1 MPVSLGCL
9 GASENQHMAH
19 DDRARRDGRRAVR
32 RSEDPRPDRQPRTA
46 GADRRRRVHQRPA
59 PRAVLRRVDRLRRA
73 SRLRRRRRHPPR
85 RLAAVRAH
93 RSLLRQAVRGRHQHQ
108 LHDPVRHL
116 EVDEVRERRRL
127 EARVRI
133 VSRRLPRPTSRT
145 GSATASASSPS
156 TTTSSRTCRRR
167 RSTSTWC
174 CTRST
179 GRRPSGPAT

>member
-1 MPVSLGCL
+1 MGLREGN
-9 GASENQHMAH
+9 GARRS
-19 DDRARRDGRRAVR
+19 RRDGRRAVR
-32 RSEDPRPDRQPRTA
+32 RSEDPRADRQPRA
-46 GADRRRRVHQRPA
+46 ARADGGGRVHQRPA

-73 SRLRRRRRHPPR
+73 SRLRGGRRHPPR

-108 LHDPVRHL
+108 LHHPVRHL
-116 EVDEVRERRRL
+116 EVDEVLERRRHRSSNTDRFS
-127 EARVRI
+127 APASPI
-133 VSRRLPRPTSRT
+133 SRT
-145 GSATASASSPS
+145 ASATASASSPS

-174 CTRST
+174 CTRWI